1 MIVGIDI
8 NILGRGGGVANY
20 ILQLLNNIKN
30 LNDKNEYKLY
40 YNSQKQINIPVYNQF
55 FQITPS
61 KLPTNLLEYSWR
73 YLRFPPV
80 EWFTGQID
88 IFHSPAHSPVYAYCP
103 PAKKWVVTVHDLF
116 TFKLNYAKKT
126 QVQERRVLKIM
137 EKKACRV
144 IAVSQSTRD
153 DLIEMVPGL
162 ASRTVVI
169 HEGVDERFFSADDK
183 TEIFK
188 KYGIQSPYILYVGA
202 ADAHKNLLRLVNV
215 YKRLSDIFPHSL
227 VLAGKITERHRPV
240 MELVKELNLND
251 RVVFTNTVSTDDL
264 PGIYKKADLF
274 ILPSLYE
281 GFGLVLLEALACGTP
296 VVASRISSIPE
307 VVGDAGEFFDPY
319 NEDNMYD
326 VCRDVLSDFELRKKM
341 RILGISR
348 ARQFSWRRM
357 TEETLKVYE
366 EVSGK

>member
-1 MIVGIDI
+1 
-8 NILGRGGGVANY
+8 
-20 ILQLLNNIKN
+20 
-30 LNDKNEYKLY
+30 
-40 YNSQKQINIPVYNQF
+40 
-55 FQITPS
+55 
-61 KLPTNLLEYSWR
+61 
-73 YLRFPPV
+73 
-80 EWFTGQID
+80 
-88 IFHSPAHSPVYAYCP
+88 
-103 PAKKWVVTVHDLF
+103 
-116 TFKLNYAKKT
+116 
-126 QVQERRVLKIM
+126 
-137 EKKACRV
+137 
-144 IAVSQSTRD
+144 
-153 DLIEMVPGL
+153 
-162 ASRTVVI
+162 
-169 HEGVDERFFSADDK
+169 
-183 TEIFK
+183 
-188 KYGIQSPYILYVGA
+188 
-202 ADAHKNLLRLVNV
+202 
-215 YKRLSDIFPHSL
+215 
-227 VLAGKITERHRPV
+227 

>member
-227 VLAGKITERHRPV
+227 VLAGKITARHRPV